1 MNTKQT
7 PFSNASNVINN
18 GVWKDKT
25 GKYVF
30 ESCQNLH
37 KSLSL
42 IIEKGEEAQS
52 IKKRIDN
59 ANEPK
64 IIESILS
71 EI

>member
-1 MNTKQT
+1 MEC
-7 PFSNASNVINN
+7 
-18 GVWKDKT
+18 
-25 GKYVF
+25 GKIKRANMFLRVV
-30 ESCQNLH
+30 
-37 KSLSL
+37 KSL

-71 EI
+71 KI